1 MPESSVHGHGFR
13 SLGTAQDTVDAFPGP
28 NSFYDSGGWRRAQP
42 CLFSPLALQCYPFCT
57 SGKGMPM
64 AVVPLVEREDAAPE
78 ARASYDDIEANFGVV
93 RA

>member
-1 MPESSVHGHGFR
+1 M
-13 SLGTAQDTVDAFPGP
+13 L
-28 NSFYDSGGWRRAQP
+28 
-42 CLFSPLALQCYPFCT
+42 SPLALQCYPFCT

-78 ARASYDDIEANFGVV
+78 ACASYDDIEANFGVV